1 MATRNLVIRTWTPTA
16 STLSRCLGTGMP
28 AAARSQFL
36 HAVPSQ
42 DGIAIQRF
50 SYDVKSA
57 RDMLK
62 RAKKQEEVMRR
73 GIKWFSRGV
82 KAVEWACYFC
92 VSTTIAAAIV
102 GRE

>member
-1 MATRNLVIRTWTPTA
+1 MATRNLVIRTWTPT
-16 STLSRCLGTGMP
+16 
-28 AAARSQFL
+28 AARSQFL